1 MKYKN
6 TMALSTKSLATRSNF
21 VVYCALIL
29 IFKTIMNI
37 NSNTQVLSNAE
48 MKCIVGGFDGNRKTE
63 CESGATVSQSNNPTA
78 QKGSGVSISH
88 NVRRIP
94 RLNQS

>member
-1 MKYKN
+1 
-6 TMALSTKSLATRSNF
+6 MALSTKSLATRSNF

-63 CESGATVSQSNNPTA
+63 CESGATV
-78 QKGSGVSISH
+78 
-88 NVRRIP
+88 RC
-94 RLNQS
+94 NQNTTETKSVANCNRSTVESACGGNATNAVCIC